1 MKSLFLMSLALAA
14 GFAVAQAEPGE
25 LAIDAPSEGEISME
39 NDVSTLLAHYL
50 SQKGWAEGVN
60 IKADGS
66 SFIIQTGTGVIAAP
80 KEHPSYNESRS
91 RAFEK
96 AMLEAKGKLSEALE
110 VTIATAAGFQYAEK
124 EPASD
129 ATAEEQMAQTLAA
142 MPDESVCGK
151 VVNLI
156 HKKLDN
162 ALAKEGYDASQAKAD
177 YSAAKAK
184 MDRLVASSSFQ
195 RNIAAASTSMIS
207 GLQAFYTIESQ
218 GASGNGEIGVVAI
231 WSPALA
237 EMAASLT
244 NGQPVA
250 NKAPKKPIIQQISSD
265 PKVLLSTFGVQQ
277 KINERGELVLVSFAQ
292 SAAKTNS
299 AQSKKAATSKARLI
313 AQAQIRNF
321 AGEAIQTCSAL
332 EEAEVSE
339 EFADSSTPNYKD
351 ESAYLTFQ
359 KTAAAAMVCNG
370 INTFKTWNAIHP
382 ITKKPVFGV
391 ICTWSPQAADIAR
404 KTKAAKV
411 EASARD
417 GAAGRRSVPGT
428 AAAPAGA
435 PVQRPA
441 PKVDPGASLLNSGAE
456 GDDDAF

>member
-14 GFAVAQAEPGE
+14 GFAVAQAEPGA
-25 LAIDAPSEGEISME
+25 LAIDAPSEGEISTE
-39 NDVSTLLAHYL
+39 NDVSTMLGDYL
-50 SQKGWAEGVN
+50 SQKGWTEGIN
-60 IKADGS
+60 LKADGS
-66 SFIIQTGTGVIAAP
+66 SFMIQTGTGIIAAP
-80 KEHPSYNESRS
+80 KDHPSYNESRS

-124 EPASD
+124 EPTSG
-129 ATAEEQMAQTLAA
+129 ATAEEQMAQALAA

-151 VVNLI
+151 VVSLI

-177 YSAAKAK
+177 YAAAKAK
-184 MDRLVASSSFQ
+184 MDSVVATSSFQ

-250 NKAPKKPIIQQISSD
+250 SKAPKKPIIQQVPSD

-277 KINERGELVLVSFAQ
+277 KVNERGELVLVSFAQ

-299 AQSKKAATSKARLI
+299 AQSKKAATGKARLI

-321 AGEAIQTCSAL
+321 AGEAVQTSSAL
-332 EEAEVSE
+332 EEAETSE
-339 EFADSSTPNYKD
+339 EFADGSTPNYKD
-351 ESAYLTFQ
+351 ESAYQTFQ
-359 KTAAAAMVCNG
+359 KTAAAAMACNG
-370 INTFKTWNAIHP
+370 INTLKTWNAVHP
-382 ITKKPVFGV
+382 VSKKPVFGV
-391 ICTWSPQAADIAR
+391 ICTWSPQAADLAR
-404 KTKAAKV
+404 KTKAKI
-411 EASARD
+411 ESTARD
-417 GAAGRRSVPGT
+417 GAAGRRTVPGT
-428 AAAPAGA
+428 AATPAGAA
-435 PVQRPA
+435 PVQRSA